1 MRHSNTRLEHA
12 PRGGRGVQAFAPGR
26 VNVIGEHTDY
36 NDGLCLPFAVER
48 GVTVTAEPEPGGAI
62 EAHASDLGE
71 TDRFDLGAEGQPG
84 EGWRALVRG
93 AAAELAREGIEL
105 RGCRL
110 DDRERPSS
118 RRRPVVVG
126 GRLRGALPGAVRGRR
141 RPTRPTGW
149 RWHGSA
155 RASRTTG
162 RAPRPGCSTSSP
174 RSAPAR
180 AGRCASTCAARASA
194 RCRSTWTA
202 TCSPRSTPALR
213 TSLAQ
218 SGYNERRA
226 ECRRACELL
235 GVESLRDAPGSEG
248 LPAPLDRRVRHV
260 STENARVDAAV
271 AALESGDLAELGR
284 LLDASHA
291 SLRDDY
297 DVSVPAV
304 ERAVEACHA
313 AGALGARIM
322 GGGFGGS
329 VLALFGPGA
338 SAPPGAVGVRPG
350 PPARLI

>member
-12 PRGGRGVQAFAPGR
+12 PRGRRSVQAFAPGR

-36 NDGLCLPFAVER
+36 NDGLCLPFAVGS
-48 GVTVTAEPEPGGAI
+48 GVTVAAEPVPGTAI

-71 TDRFDLGAEGQPG
+71 TDSFELGAEGQPS
-84 EGWRALVRG
+84 EGWRPLVRG

-105 RGCRL
+105 RGCQL
-110 DDRERPSS
+110 TIESDLP
-118 RRRPVVVG
+118 
-126 GRLRGALPGAVRGRR
+126 RGAGLSSSAAVCVAVCLALCAVAEAAAPDRLALARLCSRIENDWAGAQ
-141 RPTRPTGW
+141 TGLLDQL
-149 RWHGSA
+149 
-155 RASRTTG
+155 ASLCSSPG
-162 RAPRPGCSTSSP
+162 RALRIDMRGPRLSDIPLDLGDHVLATLDSG
-174 RSAPAR
+174 APHD
-180 AGRCASTCAARASA
+180 
-194 RCRSTWTA
+194 
-202 TCSPRSTPALR
+202 
-213 TSLAQ
+213 LAQ
-218 SGYNERRA
+218 SGYNKRRA

-235 GVESLRDAPGSEG
+235 GVESLRDARGAEG

-260 STENARVDAAV
+260 SSENARVDAAI

-297 DVSVPAV
+297 EVSVPAV
-304 ERAVEACHA
+304 ESAVEACHE

-338 SAPPGAVGVRPG
+338 SAPPGAVEVRPG